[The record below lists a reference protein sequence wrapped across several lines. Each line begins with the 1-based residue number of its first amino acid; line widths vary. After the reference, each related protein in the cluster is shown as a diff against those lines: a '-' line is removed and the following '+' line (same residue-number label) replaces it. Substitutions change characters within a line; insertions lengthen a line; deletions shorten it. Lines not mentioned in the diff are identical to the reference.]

1 MNKTINEQISRMK
14 AMMEYSHTAGE
25 SNKSYSSV
33 EYQSIAADGKT
44 YGIVREGTKFYIKNS
59 NKGGKTLVKEDFG
72 YINGFMNR
80 KKYEYSSYAS
90 AQKDF
95 DLLMRSINEDVK
107 NRDIITESWNTESN
121 AKISEEATEAMRN
134 EIKRQREI
142 MANVSMIY
150 ENGNKTYS
158 HNLNEACCKNKKKAN
173 EDNDPFQNEADDEF
187 LTKDNIKK
195 VSTKCG
201 DAKKGC
207 KDCKDAN
214 VEGSVACKKPK
225 GGMAIREGE
234 QTLSWND
241 SKDYVDDSNNAHIG
255 DSAPFGKGDELT
267 EEGAMH
273 NQENVSTP
281 APGTNEVG
289 DSQPFDETVKESIEN
304 FNGDGNDDDVEASDV
319 ENSDSEVSD
328 VEGEDAFGD
337 EDSDA
342 EGEDAFGDEDYES
355 VEDAGEEDAMSARL
369 DSLENLVQLIA
380 DKLGV
385 SEFEDDKLYDDEE
398 GGEDAEDEYEV
409 EMSDEDG
416 EDEPEDDKEEDFEV
430 YESYNYKKAMMKEE
444 GHRLDVFG
452 KHPAYRKQ
460 PFTLPKGRNNGKGV
474 GNYDM
479 NDSSVDNE
487 APYGQSIGCDSPFDD
502 AICDAI
508 TESIKKILN
517 KKKV

>member
-25 SNKSYSSV
+25 NNKSYSTV

-59 NKGGKTLVKEDFG
+59 NKGGKSLVKEDFN

-95 DLLMRSINEDVK
+95 DLLMRSINEDRK
-107 NRDIITESWNTESN
+107 NKDIVIESWDASSN
-121 AKISEEATEAMRN
+121 AKLSEEATEAMRN

-142 MANVSMIY
+142 MANVAMIY

-158 HNLNEACCKNKKKAN
+158 HNLNEACCKGKKKTN
-173 EDNDPFQNEADDEF
+173 EDNDPFQEAADDEF
-187 LTKDNIKK
+187 QTKDNIKK
-195 VSTKCG
+195 VASKCG
-201 DAKKGC
+201 NAKKGC
-207 KDCKDAN
+207 KDCSDAN
-214 VEGSVACKKPK
+214 VEGSVACQNPK

-234 QTLSWND
+234 QTLAWND
-241 SKDYVDDSNNAHIG
+241 SKDYVDDSNGAHVG
-255 DSAPFGKGDELT
+255 DSAPFGEGEEIT

-273 NQENVSTP
+273 NQDNTNTP
-281 APGTNEVG
+281 TPGNGEIG
-289 DSQPFDETVKESIEN
+289 NGEPFEETVKESIEN
-304 FNGDGNDDDVEASDV
+304 LDSDSSDDADVEDDEEVEDFSDEV
-319 ENSDSEVSD
+319 EDNEEVFD
-328 VEGEDAFGD
+328 GED
-337 EDSDA
+337 
-342 EGEDAFGDEDYES
+342 S
-355 VEDAGEEDAMSARL
+355 VEDAGEDDALSARL

-385 SEFEDDKLYDDEE
+385 SEFEDDKLYDD
-398 GGEDAEDEYEV
+398 DE
-409 EMSDEDG
+409 
-416 EDEPEDDKEEDFEV
+416 EDEPEENDETEYELELSDDEEPKDETDDVEV
-430 YESYNYKKAMMKEE
+430 YESYNYKKAMMNEE
-444 GHRLDVFG
+444 GHKLDVFG

-460 PFTLPKGRNNGKGV
+460 PFTLPKGRNNGKGI

-487 APYGQSIGCDSPFDD
+487 QPYGQTIGNDSTFDE
-502 AICDAI
+502 AIGEAI
-508 TESIKKILN
+508 TESIKKIMN
-517 KKKV
+517 KKKA